1 MGYRYLNTFPPKA
14 VAYPFG
20 FGLSYPTFDFN
31 VMKFD
36 SAGEGW
42 VVTGLVTKTGKTRG
56 KVVVQLVVRAPRG
69 KLDKPARELKGF
81 AKTPEL
87 APGERFEVK
96 RHVPAGRRAS
106 YDEQTG
112 SWVIEPGKYVFM
124 ASKDASDCSLK
135 KSVNVAGS
143 GAVL

>member
-1 MGYRYLNTFPPKA
+1 
-14 VAYPFG
+14 
-20 FGLSYPTFDFN
+20 
-31 VMKFD
+31 MKVE
-36 SAGEGW
+36 SAGDGW
-42 VVTGLVTKTGKTRG
+42 DVTVTVTNTGKVSG
-56 KVVVQLVVRAPRG
+56 KDVVQLYVRAPKG

-81 AKTPEL
+81 AKTPEI
-87 APGERFEVK
+87 APGESCEVK
-96 RHVPAGRRAS
+96 IHVPAGSLAS